1 VSFTIEAG
9 ERVCML
15 GANGAGKSTLAWC
28 LSGVLKSAGVIRVFG
43 ENAGT
48 SRAKMGVVFQNPED
62 QLFMPT
68 LLQDLTLP
76 LINKGMDRQRAEAK
90 AHAIL
95 CDAELESCASKPASK
110 LSLGQRKR
118 AAIAAALMTNPEILL
133 LDEPTAEL
141 DNRARRVLCESLLR
155 LQKTI
160 LAVTHD
166 MDFTC
171 SIASRVLVLH
181 EGRILAS
188 GTPEIL
194 NDTDLLDR
202 ARLL

>member
-1 VSFTIEAG
+1 
-9 ERVCML
+9 ML

-28 LSGVLKSAGVIRVFG
+28 LSGILKGAGAIRVLG
-43 ENAGT
+43 ENARAL
-48 SRAKMGVVFQNPED
+48 RAKIGVVFQNPED

-76 LINKGMDRQRAEAK
+76 LINKGMERERAETK
-90 AHAIL
+90 ARAIL
-95 CDAELESCASKPASK
+95 DDAEIEHCASKPASQ

-118 AAIAAALMTNPEILL
+118 AAIAAALITDPEILL

-141 DNRARRVLCESLLR
+141 DGRATRMLCESLLR

-166 MDFTC
+166 MEFTRKV
-171 SIASRVLVLH
+171 ASRVLVLR
-181 EGRILAS
+181 EGSILAA
-188 GTPEIL
+188 GTADIL
-194 NDTDLLDR
+194 NDTDLLEH